1 VAAKVT
7 IENICS
13 TQPVAELAPSLMDK
27 LYEDKD
33 YLSKA
38 LVANLFK
45 KSTTQTTV
53 HKK

>member
-1 VAAKVT
+1 MK
-7 IENICS
+7 NIYS

-45 KSTTQTTV
+45 KARHRRPFT
-53 HKK
+53 KNKG